1 MTQRTS
7 EANMVERDVDHVKDR
22 YGDQAK
28 LYAETRAEAAAT
40 AGVDEDI
47 DHWRTVA
54 EKLEQGEGQ

>member
-1 MTQRTS
+1 MTQRTT

-40 AGVDEDI
+40 AGVHEDVG
-47 DHWRTVA
+47 HWTTVA
-54 EKLEQGEGQ
+54 ERLEQGDGE